1 MIEMNLKNL
10 DIPVLSYL
18 SEEYPITREELSY
31 RLSLS
36 RAEVE
41 KQIQQLKQLGYSISI
56 NDQKSYRIISRPDI
70 LLPFEIKNKLTT
82 RYIGQTI
89 YYFPALTST
98 NIIARQKILRKTDN
112 IPEGTIIITEQ
123 QSGGKGRLG
132 KTWFSPAGGIWLSII
147 LYPEIISSSIALI
160 TLMAAVVVANTIS
173 KLFQIK
179 AQIKW
184 PNDIL
189 IDDRKVCGILTEMS
203 TEAKS
208 KQWVIVGIGI
218 NTNND
223 SSELPEDIR
232 KCSISLKEVTGQLI
246 PRVMLVRHLCT
257 EWEKFYEILKRKD
270 FSLILE
276 EWKLYNNI
284 IGKRIRLDT
293 GERIIAGE
301 AINISDGGALIIKTD
316 DGKTMEIIS
325 GTVLK

>member
-1 MIEMNLKNL
+1 MNLKNL

-18 SEEYPITREELSY
+18 SEEYPIAIEELSN

-98 NIIARQKILRKTDN
+98 NIIAKQKILRKTDN

-123 QSGGKGRLG
+123 QSEGKGRLG

-147 LYPEIISSSIALI
+147 LYPEIISSSIGLI

-173 KLFQIK
+173 KLFPIK

-203 TEAKS
+203 TETKNI
-208 KQWVIVGIGI
+208 QWVIVGIGI
-218 NTNND
+218 NANND

-232 KCSISLKEVTGQLI
+232 KCSISLKEITGQLI
-246 PRVMLVRHLCT
+246 PRVMLVQYLCT
-257 EWEKFYEILKRKD
+257 EWEKFYEMLKRKD

-293 GERIIAGE
+293 EEKIIAGE
-301 AINISDGGALIIKTD
+301 AINISDKGALIFKTD